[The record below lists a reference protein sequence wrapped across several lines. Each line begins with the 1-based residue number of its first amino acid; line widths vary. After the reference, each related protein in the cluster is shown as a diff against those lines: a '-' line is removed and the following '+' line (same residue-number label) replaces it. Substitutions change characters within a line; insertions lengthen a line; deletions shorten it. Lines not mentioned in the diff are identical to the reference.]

1 MPTGHISRFS
11 VRFYLI
17 AATFSGK
24 DTPTPDESDRFAGGK
39 INLPGWRGQRAAPA
53 PGGDGGPR
61 LGAARRYHRLVL
73 PFSAQTRAANL
84 TRMAEDRFDVL
95 VIGGGITGAGIALDA
110 AARGLS
116 VALVEKDD
124 FAAGTSGRSSRLVH
138 GGLRYLE
145 HREFGLVRESLRE
158 RGILF
163 RLAPHLVRPVPM
175 YMLAGDLRSR
185 ATYRAGLAGYE
196 LLAAGRNIGY
206 HRSVSAE
213 QVREA
218 IPGIGGL
225 GQLGGRGRGFR
236 YFECQVDDAR
246 LTIEVARTAQASGA
260 LLANHA
266 RVEELRGDGRVTGAV
281 VADEMTGQRF
291 EVRARAVVNAAGI
304 WAERVTR
311 LAGAGLAGASAGAGP
326 AGAGPA
332 GAGGVRLLPSKGV
345 HLVFAP
351 GAVRTTAAL
360 VAPSGA
366 GDGRFIFIVPWE
378 DRVYA
383 GTTDTPYTGDLDHP
397 GIDAADRDYILSAVA
412 RNFPGVT
419 ERDVV
424 ASWAGLRPLLSQDEE
439 LGDART
445 SDLSRRHAIFT
456 GPFGLFSITGGKL
469 TTYRAMAEDLVDRV
483 AAALGDGSP
492 CRTRAIPLG
501 LHGPA
506 AAAVRL
512 ARDEMGRLGLPPRTG
527 ARLVQRYGDDWREA
541 ARLISEDRSLGEPV
555 VSNLPVLGV
564 EVALARSR
572 EMALTDEDVFVRR
585 TRLTT
590 RDGSLG
596 LIPSGGH
603 RRE

>member
-1 MPTGHISRFS
+1 M
-11 VRFYLI
+11 
-17 AATFSGK
+17 
-24 DTPTPDESDRFAGGK
+24 
-39 INLPGWRGQRAAPA
+39 
-53 PGGDGGPR
+53 
-61 LGAARRYHRLVL
+61 L
-73 PFSAQTRAANL
+73 PFSAQTRTANL

-116 VALVEKDD
+116 VALAEKDD

-145 HREFGLVRESLRE
+145 HGEFGLVRESLRE

-213 QVREA
+213 QVLEA
-218 IPGIGGL
+218 IPGF
-225 GQLGGRGRGFR
+225 GGRSRGFR

-260 LLANHA
+260 VLANHA

-291 EVRARAVVNAAGI
+291 EVRARAVVNAAGV
-304 WAERVTR
+304 WAEQVTR
-311 LAGAGLAGASAGAGP
+311 LAGSGLAGS
-326 AGAGPA
+326 
-332 GAGGVRLLPSKGV
+332 GGVRLLPSKGV

-360 VAPSGA
+360 VVRSKAD
-366 GDGRFIFIVPWE
+366 DGRFVFIVPWE

-383 GTTDTPYTGDLDHP
+383 GTTDTPYAGDLDHP
-397 GIDAADRDYILSAVA
+397 AVDAADRDYILSAVA

-445 SDLSRRHAIFT
+445 SDLSRNHAIYEDL
-456 GPFGLFSITGGKL
+456 PGLFTITGGKL

-483 AAALGDGSP
+483 AAALGNTGP
-492 CRTRAIPLG
+492 CRTRGIPLG
-501 LHGPA
+501 LHGSP

-512 ARDEMGRLGLPPRTG
+512 ARGEVGRLGLPPRTA

-555 VSNLPVLGV
+555 VSTLPVLGI
-564 EVALARSR
+564 EVALARTR

-590 RDGSLG
+590 RDASLG
-596 LIPSGGH
+596 LTLSGGSLQ
-603 RRE
+603 E

>member
-1 MPTGHISRFS
+1 MGHRE
-11 VRFYLI
+11 
-17 AATFSGK
+17 SG
-24 DTPTPDESDRFAGGK
+24 GGHR
-39 INLPGWRGQRAAPA
+39 PGAR
-53 PGGDGGPR
+53 
-61 LGAARRYHRLVL
+61 ARRVRRWTRRRLTAKDHPAHRAPSGYHRLVL
-73 PFSAQTRAANL
+73 PFSAQTRTANL
-84 TRMAEDRFDVL
+84 TRMAENRFDVL
-95 VIGGGITGAGIALDA
+95 VVGGGITGAGIALDA

-145 HREFGLVRESLRE
+145 HGEFGLVIQSLRE

-185 ATYRAGLAGYE
+185 ATYRVGLTGYE

-206 HRSVSAE
+206 HRSVSAG
-213 QVREA
+213 QVRAA
-218 IPGIGGL
+218 IPGL
-225 GQLGGRGRGFR
+225 GARPRGFR

-246 LTIEVARTAQASGA
+246 LTIEVARTAQAAGA
-260 LLANHA
+260 RLANHA
-266 RVEELRGDGRVTGAV
+266 RVSGLLGDGRVTGAV
-281 VADEMTGQRF
+281 VTDEMTGQRF
-291 EVRARAVVNAAGI
+291 EVRARAVVNAAGV
-304 WAERVTR
+304 WADQVTR
-311 LAGAGLAGASAGAGP
+311 LAGAGLAGAGLAGVG
-326 AGAGPA
+326 

-351 GAVRTTAAL
+351 GAIRTTAAL

-366 GDGRFIFIVPWE
+366 DDGRYIFIVPWE

-383 GTTDTPYTGDLDHP
+383 GTTDSPYTGDLDHP
-397 GIDAADRDYILSAVA
+397 AVDAADRDYIVSAVA
-412 RNFPGVT
+412 PNFPGVT

-424 ASWAGLRPLLSQDEE
+424 SSWAGLRPLLSQDEE

-445 SDLSRRHAIFT
+445 SDLSRNHAIFT
-456 GPFGLFSITGGKL
+456 DPPGLFTITGGKL
-469 TTYRAMAEDLVDRV
+469 TTYRAMAEDLVNRV
-483 AAALGDGSP
+483 AAALSDAALGGARGAGP
-492 CRTRAIPLG
+492 CRTRSIPLG
-501 LHGPA
+501 LHGSPV
-506 AAAVRL
+506 AAVRL
-512 ARDEMGRLGLPPRTG
+512 ARTEVAWLGLPPQAA

-541 ARLISEDRSLGEPV
+541 IRMISEDRSLGEPV
-555 VSNLPVLGV
+555 VGTLPVLGV

-590 RDGSLG
+590 RDASLR
-596 LIPSGGH
+596 LTPSGG
-603 RRE
+603 